1 MKYVLIT
8 GASSGIGKEF
18 AREFAKNGYNLLLVA
33 RREELLK
40 SLKEELS
47 EEFDCN
53 VEILAKDVCEDPK
66 GVYDYC
72 VENDLKV
79 SVLVNNAGFGDYGK
93 FMESD
98 LDKYME
104 MIELNNKA
112 LVALTYYFLKDM
124 KADGYGHVI
133 NVGSVASFM
142 PGPYMAVYYATKAFV
157 MSFSLALREELKND
171 NIHVSVLCPAP
182 TKTDFWKVA
191 NGETTSVY
199 DNLFART
206 ALDAARTGY
215 DMFIKNKAF
224 AIDGIAY
231 KVMIGIVRYMPLEL
245 AARTIGYLQGKTKN
259 KNNDV

>member
-8 GASSGIGKEF
+8 GASSGIGKEL
-18 AREFAKNGYNLLLVA
+18 AKQFAKNGYNLLLVA
-33 RREELLK
+33 RRKELLE
-40 SLKEELS
+40 SLKEELLNDYS
-47 EEFDCN
+47 CN
-53 VEILAKDVCEDPK
+53 VEILDKDVSENPK
-66 GVYDYC
+66 AIYDYC
-72 VENDLKV
+72 VENNLKI
-79 SVLVNNAGFGDYGK
+79 SVLINNAGFGDYGK
-93 FMESD
+93 FMDSD

-104 MIELNNKA
+104 MIELNNKS
-112 LVALTYYFLKDM
+112 LVALTYHFLKDM
-124 KADGYGHVI
+124 KEDGYGHII

-157 MSFSLALREELKND
+157 MSFSLALREELKNE

-206 ALDAARTGY
+206 AADAADTGFK
-215 DMFIKNKAF
+215 MFRQNKAF
-224 AIDGIAY
+224 AIDGLAY

-245 AARTIGYLQGKTKN
+245 AARTIGYIQGKTKN
-259 KNNDV
+259 RKND

>member
-8 GASSGIGKEF
+8 GASSGIGKEL
-18 AREFAKNGYNLLLVA
+18 AKQFAKNGYNLLLVA
-33 RREELLK
+33 RRKELLD
-40 SLKEELS
+40 SLKEELLNEYS
-47 EEFDCN
+47 CN
-53 VEILAKDVCEDPK
+53 VEVLAMDVSENPK
-66 GVYDYC
+66 AIYDYC
-72 VENDLKV
+72 IENNLKI
-79 SVLVNNAGFGDYGK
+79 SVLINNAGFGDYGK
-93 FMESD
+93 FMDSD

-104 MIELNNKA
+104 MIELNNKS
-112 LVALTYYFLKDM
+112 LVALTYHFLKDM
-124 KADGYGHVI
+124 KEYGYGHII

-206 ALDAARTGY
+206 AADAADTGFK
-215 DMFIKNKAF
+215 MFRQNKAF
-224 AIDGIAY
+224 AIDGLAY

-259 KNNDV
+259 RKND